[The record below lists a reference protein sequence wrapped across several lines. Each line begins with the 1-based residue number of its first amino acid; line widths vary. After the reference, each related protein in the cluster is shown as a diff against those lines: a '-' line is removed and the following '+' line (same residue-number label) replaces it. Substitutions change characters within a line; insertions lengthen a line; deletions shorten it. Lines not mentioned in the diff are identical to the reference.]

1 MEVLEKEQKEYEAQ
15 LEEEQKKRQECSRES
30 YDITAKK
37 DGAQSVLIQ
46 VQDGLASYQQA
57 LKDDQGK
64 MISLLN
70 EKSSFVGELQKYQ
83 TLLEQ
88 AKTEQAQM
96 NRRVKQMSQFGKNA
110 KKSVRQHTKKSHRKK
125 QSWQKNRLNFQI
137 C

>member
-1 MEVLEKEQKEYEAQ
+1 M
-15 LEEEQKKRQECSRES
+15 
-30 YDITAKK
+30 
-37 DGAQSVLIQ
+37 
-46 VQDGLASYQQA
+46 QDGLASYQQA

-96 NRRVKQMSQFGKNA
+96 NRRLLESKTDESIWQKREKECQAAYQEISQK
-110 KKSVRQHTKKSHRKK
+110 KK
-125 QSWQKNRLNFQI
+125 QS
-137 C
+137 

>member
-1 MEVLEKEQKEYEAQ
+1 MKILQKEYEAQ

-70 EKSSFVGELQKYQ
+70 EKSSFVGELQKSDASYRQ
-83 TLLEQ
+83 KLS
-88 AKTEQAQM
+88 
-96 NRRVKQMSQFGKNA
+96 RRRGTAES
-110 KKSVRQHTKKSHRKK
+110 
-125 QSWQKNRLNFQI
+125 
-137 C
+137 

>member
-1 MEVLEKEQKEYEAQ
+1 MCI
-15 LEEEQKKRQECSRES
+15 RDR
-30 YDITAKK
+30 
-37 DGAQSVLIQ
+37 
-46 VQDGLASYQQA
+46 DGLASYQQA

-96 NRRVKQMSQFGKNA
+96 NRRLLELSLI
-110 KKSVRQHTKKSHRKK
+110 H
-125 QSWQKNRLNFQI
+125 I
-137 C
+137 

>member
-1 MEVLEKEQKEYEAQ
+1 
-15 LEEEQKKRQECSRES
+15 
-30 YDITAKK
+30 
-37 DGAQSVLIQ
+37 
-46 VQDGLASYQQA
+46 
-57 LKDDQGK
+57 

-96 NRRVKQMSQFGKNA
+96 NRRLLESKQMSQFGKNA

-125 QSWQKNRLNFQI
+125 QSWQKNKAELSDLLEKEQRRKRAAAK
-137 C
+137 

>member
-1 MEVLEKEQKEYEAQ
+1 MTITFRKQSLFV
-15 LEEEQKKRQECSRES
+15 EQKKRQECSRES

-57 LKDDQGK
+57 LKDDKGK

-96 NRRVKQMSQFGKNA
+96 NRRLLESK
-110 KKSVRQHTKKSHRKK
+110 TDE
-125 QSWQKNRLNFQI
+125 
-137 C
+137 

>member
-1 MEVLEKEQKEYEAQ
+1 M
-15 LEEEQKKRQECSRES
+15 
-30 YDITAKK
+30 
-37 DGAQSVLIQ
+37 
-46 VQDGLASYQQA
+46 QDGLASYQQA

-96 NRRVKQMSQFGKNA
+96 NRRLLESKTDESI
-110 KKSVRQHTKKSHRKK
+110 
-125 QSWQKNRLNFQI
+125 WQKREKECQAAYQENLTEKNRD
-137 C
+137 